1 MSQKRQ
7 PKSGAKKKRSKRRRS
22 GQRGGGGEGPIEASG
37 TLAGLARSFRRVAGV
52 EGAEGDARNAKDR
65 WTGRAMSVFF
75 LLAAAGILW
84 WRFGS

>member
-1 MSQKRQ
+1 MSGKRQ
-7 PKSGAKKKRSKRRRS
+7 PKSGAKKKRRKRRS
-22 GQRGGGGEGPIEASG
+22 GTPGAASEGPIEASG
-37 TLAGLARSFRRVAGV
+37 TMAGLTRSFRRVAGV
-52 EGAEGDARNAKDR
+52 EGAQGDPRSARDR